1 VPVVSGWFQ
10 STDYLGK
17 SWNHLLWH
25 GKAWSIMSTWG
36 VFDKKYI
43 TTLER
48 SKLEGV
54 KIRSTLGLKKMSWSM
69 GWGHR
74 GVSED

>member
-1 VPVVSGWFQ
+1 VSGWFQ

-43 TTLER
+43 DARTFQAR
-48 SKLEGV
+48 
-54 KIRSTLGLKKMSWSM
+54 
-69 GWGHR
+69 R
-74 GVSED
+74 G